1 MRNRII
7 NQSEQKK
14 TAYIATP
21 YAGNIF
27 KRIRNIIYAKKV
39 TLEAIYAGYV
49 PITPHLYL
57 TRVLKDRR
65 ADERN
70 IGLNLGLELM
80 QRCDVMVVGARY
92 GISEGMRAEIQK
104 AESRNIPIKFIER
117 EVRAAKKELEK
128 RNTQEAALK
137 ARKQKK
143 EEKKRQRS
151 RGRMYIRKAIKC
163 WF

>member
-1 MRNRII
+1 MRNRIT
-7 NQSEQKK
+7 NQSKQKK
-14 TAYIATP
+14 IAYIATP

-27 KRIRNIIYAKKV
+27 KRIRNIIYAKRI
-39 TLEAIYAGYV
+39 TLEAIYIGYA
-49 PITPHLYL
+49 PITPHLFL
-57 TRVLKDRR
+57 TRVLKDKRE
-65 ADERN
+65 DERSL
-70 IGLNLGLELM
+70 GLNIGLELM
-80 QRCDVMVVGARY
+80 QRCDVMVVGAKY
-92 GISEGMRAEIQK
+92 GISEGMRGEIQK

-128 RNTQEAALK
+128 RNAQEIALK
-137 ARKQKK
+137 AQKQKK